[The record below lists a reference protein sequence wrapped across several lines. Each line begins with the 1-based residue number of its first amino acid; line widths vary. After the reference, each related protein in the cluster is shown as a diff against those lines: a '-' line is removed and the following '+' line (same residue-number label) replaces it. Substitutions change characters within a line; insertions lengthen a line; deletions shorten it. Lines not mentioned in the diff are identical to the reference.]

1 MSGVPGEK
9 FMIYR
14 GKVRNGVVVLP
25 PDVHLPD
32 GLDVSVQPLES
43 PSPQPVPSSWQG
55 GMRNGVPVFPTSKVE
70 AVPDLDLVNELRDET
85 P

>member
-1 MSGVPGEK
+1 
-9 FMIYR
+9 MIYR

-43 PSPQPVPSSWQG
+43 PSPQSVPPSWQDR
-55 GMRNGVPVFPTSKVE
+55 MRNGVPVFPPSEVE
-70 AVPDLDLVNELRDET
+70 ATPDLDLVNELRDET

>member
-1 MSGVPGEK
+1 
-9 FMIYR
+9 MIYR

-43 PSPQPVPSSWQG
+43 PSPQPVPASWQD
-55 GMRNGVPVFPTSKVE
+55 GMRNGVPVFPPSEVE
-70 AVPDLDLVNELRDET
+70 ATPDLDLVNELRDET